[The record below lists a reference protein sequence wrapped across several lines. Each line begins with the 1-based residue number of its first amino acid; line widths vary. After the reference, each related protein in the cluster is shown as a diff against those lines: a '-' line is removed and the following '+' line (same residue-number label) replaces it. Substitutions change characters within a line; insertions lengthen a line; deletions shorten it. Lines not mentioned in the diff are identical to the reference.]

1 MIRNTNETTTI
12 ADITVAMILGRPVTI
27 DYENSD
33 GVRRVR
39 KVEPFEVIPP
49 EQAVTK
55 RPFFRAMDRLSGTY
69 RSFRFDRLY
78 AYRVS
83 NARGRYKV
91 PRPAPRIVPDLVE
104 SEIPTA
110 AANGETSPEVL
121 PSELD
126 TGWGDW
132 LESQYDPD
140 AAPVG
145 VPTAVPARSVDRV
158 TGYDPA
164 ADEWAAW
171 LEATYDPDA
180 PVPYLPTPYL
190 VPVDRLEDKEL

>member
-83 NARGRYKV
+83 NARGRYRV
-91 PRPAPRIVPDLVE
+91 PR
-104 SEIPTA
+104 
-110 AANGETSPEVL
+110 
-121 PSELD
+121 
-126 TGWGDW
+126 
-132 LESQYDPD
+132 PD

-180 PVPYLPTPYL
+180 PIPYLPTPYL